1 MKITKIKN
9 FSTDCLSVEFVLGNV
24 CNYKCHYC
32 FPGCNEGTH
41 RWPDYDLVLK
51 NMQTLFEFYQAQ
63 GKKKIDLKIIGGET
77 TLWPKLSSFV
87 KSIKQTADVF
97 VRISTNASRT
107 LSYWN
112 DKTELFDEITISVH
126 NEFADLDHII
136 KVADLIYSKR
146 QSNLYVFVLMDP
158 FNWDKSVKCL
168 DYLMANSEEWFLSPQ
183 PVLFNNVTVY
193 DDEQKAYL
201 QTVTKRECKDFKRL
215 DPNYTMVFYEDASI
229 ERYDYK
235 KIVLNNLNNFYGY
248 SCNLGIDRLYIN
260 IQGNVRGACGETL
273 FGGDLNIKDLDFAQK
288 LRSYNEIKPVIC
300 KQHTCGCGAEIIL
313 DKEIL

>member
-1 MKITKIKN
+1 M
-9 FSTDCLSVEFVLGNV
+9 
-24 CNYKCHYC
+24 
-32 FPGCNEGTH
+32 
-41 RWPDYDLVLK
+41 
-51 NMQTLFEFYQAQ
+51 
-63 GKKKIDLKIIGGET
+63 
-77 TLWPKLSSFV
+77 

-146 QSNLYVFVLMDP
+146 RSNLYVFVLMDP
-158 FNWDKSVKCL
+158 FNWDKSVQCL
-168 DYLMANSEEWFLSPQ
+168 DYLMANSKEWFLSPQ

-193 DDEQKAYL
+193 NDEQKAYL
-201 QTVTKRECKDFKRL
+201 QTVSNRECKDVKRL
-215 DPNYTMVFYEDASI
+215 DPNYTMVFYDDTTV

-248 SCNLGIDRLYIN
+248 NCNLGIDRLYIN
-260 IQGNVRGACGETL
+260 IQGNVRGACGEIL
-273 FGGDLNIKDLDFAQK
+273 FGGDLNIKDLDFEKK
-288 LRSYNEIKPVIC
+288 LSAHKELKPVIC
-300 KQHTCGCGAEIIL
+300 KQSTCGCGAEIIL
-313 DKEIL
+313 DKELI